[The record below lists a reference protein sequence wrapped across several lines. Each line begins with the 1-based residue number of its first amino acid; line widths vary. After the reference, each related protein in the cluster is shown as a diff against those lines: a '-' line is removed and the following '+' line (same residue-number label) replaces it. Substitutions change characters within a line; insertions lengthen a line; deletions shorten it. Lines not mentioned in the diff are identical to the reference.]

1 MNWKT
6 KRPSQTAPWMLLI
19 LAVFYLLGV
28 FLGQAASG
36 LVSPELQTE
45 LDRYLKDFLC
55 LDKEQISVAESA
67 WNTLLLYIRYP
78 LMAFFLG
85 FASVGAVLLPCL
97 ALLFGLGLSFS
108 VSCFTA
114 AFGAV
119 GMQLAWSSFGLRVLV
134 TLPCFL
140 LVAVPAWEASLR
152 LLALSF
158 GRGRRATTVLYDRA
172 YWLRFCMVMAVLLAG
187 VCGDLLLTP
196 WLLSQ
201 VLM

>member
-6 KRPSQTAPWMLLI
+6 KKLSQIAPWMLLI

-28 FLGQAASG
+28 LGGQAAAS
-36 LVSPELQTE
+36 LVSTELQAE

-55 LDKEQISVAESA
+55 LDKERISVAESA

-78 LMAFFLG
+78 LMAFLLG
-85 FASVGAVLLPCL
+85 FSSVGAVLLPCL
-97 ALLFGLGLSFS
+97 TLLFGLGLSFS

-114 AFGAV
+114 AFGSA
-119 GMQLAWSSFGLRVLV
+119 GMQLAWASFGLRVLV

-140 LVAVPAWEASLR
+140 LVAVPAWEASFR

-158 GRGRRATTVLYDRA
+158 GRGRRAAPVLYGRG
-172 YWLRFCMVMAVLLAG
+172 YWLRFCVVMAVLLAG
-187 VCGDLLLTP
+187 VCGDLLFTP
-196 WLLSQ
+196 WLFRR
-201 VLM
+201 VWM